1 MWTVY
6 YGGVHYP
13 CTDVNV
19 NKQLDGLNY
28 AIVKINLG
36 TISNDTLIELYKDGT
51 KEMTGYVKRVI
62 DPMDDTTKY
71 MVTERAVEL
80 KDYLCD
86 DGSLTYEVT
95 YTSMSVDDIMADIL
109 SGTGWTFDDRSSGY
123 GVQTINNMKLYY
135 ASKID
140 AIFKMLRIHLNAKV
154 WFDSDSRTVYCDDSR
169 VDHGVVTYNL
179 KTPDTTSAG
188 RNVTKVI
195 VLGYT
200 DEVRGEAGTGTKIQ
214 VYRYGDCESQ
224 SEAETIAATILSEI
238 NGEKARIELQMPPTT
253 NYDEGDIVNVDGVDY
268 QIFDVKIAYD
278 KTTLGI
284 GSPEESIFDK
294 YSGQIS
300 RVSGIISIDD
310 THLAKLNGSNVFTGG
325 TNEFLLVQAVQYGG
339 VSGNHL
345 VIKGPVDQEMRFQPG
360 GYETPVFVMHSNG
373 FLATAVSGGS
383 GGISFDGGDTTSSE
397 MCIKKSGT
405 STMKLQ
411 VPQNG
416 IIEIQVG

>member
-13 CTDVNV
+13 CNDVNIK
-19 NKQLDGLNY
+19 KQLDALNY
-28 AIVKINLG
+28 AIVKINKG
-36 TISNDTLIELYKDGT
+36 DIAGDTLIDLYQDGV
-51 KEMTGYVKRVI
+51 KKMTGFVKRVI

-80 KDYLCD
+80 KDFMVD

-95 YTSMSVDDIMADIL
+95 YTSMSVNAIMTDLL

-123 GVQTINNMKLYY
+123 GVQTIGEMKLYY
-135 ASKID
+135 ANVLD
-140 AIFKMLRIHLNAKV
+140 AVFKMLRIHLNAKV
-154 WFDSDSRTVYCDDSR
+154 WFDSDSKTVYCDDSR
-169 VDHGVVTYNL
+169 TDHGSITYNL

-188 RNVTKVI
+188 RNITKVL

-214 VYRYGDCESQ
+214 VYRYGDCESVA
-224 SEAETIAATILSEI
+224 EANTIAATILSEI
-238 NGEKARIELQMPPTT
+238 NGEKARVEVQLPPVTT
-253 NYDEGDIVNVDGVDY
+253 YQEGDLVTVDSVEY
-268 QIFDVKIAYD
+268 QVFDVKISYD
-278 KTTLGI
+278 KTILGV
-284 GSPEESIFDK
+284 GSSEESIFDK

-300 RVSGIISIDD
+300 RVSGTISIDD
-310 THLAKLNGSNVFTGG
+310 SNYAKLNASNVFTGG
-325 TNEFLLVQAVQYGG
+325 TNEFDLVQAKQYGG
-339 VSGNHL
+339 ISGYHL

-360 GYETPVFVMHSNG
+360 GYEVPVFIMHSNG
-373 FLATAVSGGS
+373 FLATAVAGGN
-383 GGISFDGGDTTSSE
+383 GGISLDGGDSTTAK
-397 MCIKKSGT
+397 MAIKKSGT